1 MSRPAGQ
8 RATSSTRDRE
18 LRWPVSVSVK
28 GPRGS
33 DLRVWPSGFP
43 VLPARERGV
52 ELEGLKWGHFDC
64 ILGLAG
70 PPDGKRE
77 AQYDFEGSGAGC
89 GQGRVLR

>member
-1 MSRPAGQ
+1 M
-8 RATSSTRDRE
+8 
-18 LRWPVSVSVK
+18 
-28 GPRGS
+28 
-33 DLRVWPSGFP
+33 
-43 VLPARERGV
+43 LPARERGV